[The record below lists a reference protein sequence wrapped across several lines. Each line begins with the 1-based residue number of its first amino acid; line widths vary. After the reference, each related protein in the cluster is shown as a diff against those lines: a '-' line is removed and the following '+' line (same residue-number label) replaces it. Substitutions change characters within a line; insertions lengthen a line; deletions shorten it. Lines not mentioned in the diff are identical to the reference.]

1 MNTYDIINRLRIYP
15 SIGMPGGD
23 GLFGEGAFQDALNSL
38 GTYIPNVNALA
49 ESIRLLTIESNNLQA
64 GLESLSALQEQQNS
78 TFLAGVKSV
87 TFLLEREKD
96 LAKTFGITAKASA
109 LLSAEYSKMSA
120 NLGISDALMG
130 KYRTSINKILPGM
143 SQNILRSGEYGKS
156 LIRTNDLLQQHIGL
170 TDDQTNALTLAAAAT
185 GTDLESSVNRTAD
198 LAKAMEAVTGETD
211 TFQAMMKG
219 VAETSL
225 DLRVEYSKFPGSLEV
240 ATLKARRL
248 GMSMDDIDKSATS
261 LLDIE
266 SSVGKELEYQLISGK
281 RLVDVTGKSL
291 TNKLREAKLSSNPLD
306 AANAMTEILT
316 SQQEILEHGNYL
328 QKQALADAVG
338 LSVEQMQG
346 ANAQMKLQD
355 KIYEK
360 MQKSGKPMEINGREI
375 KSAVELT
382 MADLQSGMDKF
393 GEAMGDKE
401 KADATAELKRTQS
414 LITPAEKQVALLQS
428 IVDDGI
434 RVYTSDSTALLETLN
449 KSIGSIAGARK
460 EFDKGTAYTKQP
472 AAPFGKSQT
481 ISQMATGFID
491 NIENYIEAKTYGP
504 ITTPLINAAKIVV
517 SGLITTMHGKKVP
530 PTETVAPVQ
539 SSDAL
544 MMHDGII
551 QFDDRDK
558 FTMIASPYGAMH
570 ESVADKITGKSAN
583 INNHETVNTTNNNI
597 NSLDV
602 NSMAAAM
609 QMAIQST
616 NNTNTTANDI
626 AKAIQSAIQASLGNV
641 SWTVNLDPM
650 AVDKAIKFSS
660 GRLNS

>member
-15 SIGMPGGD
+15 NVGMPGG
-23 GLFGEGAFQDALNSL
+23 LFDEGAFQKALNSL
-38 GTYIPNVNALA
+38 ATYIPNVNALA
-49 ESIRLLTIESNNLQA
+49 DSIRLLTDESNNLQA
-64 GLESLSALQEQQNS
+64 GLESLSALQEGQNAV
-78 TFLAGVKSV
+78 FLAGVKSA
-87 TFLLEREKD
+87 TFLLEREKA
-96 LAKTFGITAKASA
+96 LAKTFGVTAIKSA
-109 LLSAEYSKMSA
+109 LLSAEYSKMSK
-120 NLGISDALMG
+120 NLGISDDLMG

-143 SQNILRSGEYGKS
+143 SENILKSGDYGKS

-170 TDDQTNALTLAAAAT
+170 TDDQTNSLTLAAAAT

-198 LAKAMEAVTGETD
+198 LAKQMQAITGETD

-248 GMSMDDIDKSATS
+248 GMSMNDIDKAATS

-281 RLVDVTGKSL
+281 RLVDVNGKSL
-291 TNKLREAKLSSNPLD
+291 TNKLREAKLSSKPED

-355 KIYEK
+355 KIYAK
-360 MQKSGKPMEINGREI
+360 MKESGNLTGADGREI

-382 MADLQSGMDKF
+382 MADLEGGMAKF
-393 GEAMGDKE
+393 GEAMGEEE
-401 KADATAELKRTQS
+401 KAAATAQLKQTQS

-434 RVYTSDSTALLETLN
+434 RVYTNDSSALLNTLN
-449 KSIGSIAGARK
+449 KSVAGIDDARIALL
-460 EFDKGTAYTKQP
+460 KGTEYTKQP
-472 AAPFGKSQT
+472 PGGFGKSQT
-481 ISQMATGFID
+481 ISQMATGYVNEIEKYID
-491 NIENYIEAKTYGP
+491 AKTYGP
-504 ITTPLINAAKIVV
+504 ITTPLIKAAKIVV
-517 SGLITTMHGKKVP
+517 DTAIETMHGKKVD
-530 PTETVAPVQ
+530 TKEKVEPV
-539 SSDAL
+539 SDAF

-551 QFDDRDK
+551 RFDDRDK

-570 ESVADKITGKSAN
+570 ERVADKITGGGYGGSGLDAN
-583 INNHETVNTTNNNI
+583 T
-597 NSLDV
+597 
-602 NSMAAAM
+602 
-609 QMAIQST
+609 
-616 NNTNTTANDI
+616 I
-626 AKAIQSAIQASLGNV
+626 AKAIQQAITAGLSNV
-641 SWTVNLDPM
+641 AWSVNLDPM
-650 AVDKAIKFSS
+650 AVDKAIKFNS